1 MIYLH
6 PGAVGVFLKSVRV
19 EGSDRIALL
28 ELRTGRP
35 ATGTPITSIALGDS
49 TVPLSDRNANYLD
62 EVEPLIFQVVG
73 VQFEPLVEDEFDHAG

>member
-1 MIYLH
+1 M
-6 PGAVGVFLKSVRV
+6 F
-19 EGSDRIALL
+19 GSRALTG
-28 ELRTGRP
+28 LRYWNYEP
-35 ATGTPITSIALGDS
+35 ADQPPEPSTSIALGDS